1 VLERSILLQE
11 IDTLPPC
18 YYGEVIDFVDY
29 IKTKKAKKSFTLEK
43 ATEMAGE
50 EYTITITFD
59 GEAAV
64 WYALNDDIPI
74 ALESDSLDLLIERV
88 KLAVPELLELNG
100 KNHENTLLHFT
111 MERETI
117 LV

>member
-1 VLERSILLQE
+1 
-11 IDTLPPC
+11 
-18 YYGEVIDFVDY
+18 
-29 IKTKKAKKSFTLEK
+29 
-43 ATEMAGE
+43 ME

-59 GEAAV
+59 EEAAV

-74 ALESDSLDLLIERV
+74 ALESNSLDVLIERV

-100 KNHENTLLHFT
+100 KNYNHTVLHFT
-111 MERETI
+111 MEREAV